1 MITII
6 AVDEH
11 NKQIKINAKSIAILD
26 IENFVCIDEEA
37 AELLAQALEQNN
49 RSDLSEKVRKL
60 ASPIK
65 EIETT

>member
-11 NKQIKINAKSIAILD
+11 NKQIKINAKSMAVLD